1 MNIQNIETIL
11 TSPGRNYLIVKIE
24 TDTGIVGYGD
34 ATLNGRELVVKS
46 FIDNYLSDWLKGYD
60 ADRIE
65 DIWQMIYRGS
75 YWKGG
80 PVWMTALSGIDMALW
95 DIKGK
100 KFDAPLYSILG
111 GKVRDKLNIYYHA
124 HGSTTEELVNSCKNT
139 NSEYIRYSFDTI
151 NPFDEDETFY
161 QPYQNLKRGRI
172 EVDNLEDSKKW
183 DSDIYLND
191 LIKKTKVIREEL
203 GDNVKLIHDVHGRLS
218 TNQAVKAAKSLEQ
231 FNLFFLEDTVG
242 YRNHNALK
250 LIKNNSSTPIAIG
263 ELFNT
268 IHDCKDIISNQL
280 VDFIRVD
287 ISHFGGITQVM
298 KLAAFANVY
307 GVKLALHGPSDI
319 SPISHNAMAHIN
331 LSIPNFGIQEY
342 VEFDKEVK
350 NVFNSTLTLEDQY
363 LTLPDSPGIGVNIN
377 EDLAKENDYERKY
390 LPILRDRL
398 GALHN
403 W

>member
-1 MNIQNIETIL
+1 MKIKNIETIL

-24 TDTGIVGYGD
+24 TDQNIIGYGD
-34 ATLNGRELVVKS
+34 ATLNGKELVVKS
-46 FIDNYLSDWLKGYD
+46 YIDNYLADWLVDYD

-80 PVWMTALSGIDMALW
+80 PVAMTALSGIDMALW

-100 KFDAPLYSILG
+100 KYNAPLYSILG

-124 HGSTTEELVNSCKNT
+124 HGSSADELIESCKNT
-139 NSEYIRYSFDTI
+139 DSEFIRYSFDTP
-151 NPFDEDETFY
+151 NPFNKKEFFC
-161 QPYQNLKRGRI
+161 QPYQSLKKGRI
-172 EVDNLEDSKKW
+172 EIDNLENSEKW

-191 LIKKTKVIREEL
+191 LIDKTKIIRDEV
-203 GDNVKLIHDVHGRLS
+203 GYNIKLIHDIHGRLS
-218 TNQAVKAAKSLEQ
+218 TNQAVKAAKSLEKY
-231 FNLFFLEDTVG
+231 NLFFLEDPVG
-242 YRNHNALK
+242 YLNHNALK
-250 LIKNNSSTPIAIG
+250 IIKNNSSTPIAIG

-268 IHDCKDIISNQL
+268 LHDCKYIISKQL

-287 ISHFGGITQVM
+287 ISHFGGITQVI
-298 KLAAFANVY
+298 KLAAFANIY

-319 SPISHNAMAHIN
+319 SPIAHNAMAHIN

-342 VEFDKEVK
+342 VEFGNEVSE
-350 NVFNSTLTLEDQY
+350 VFDTTLKLNNQHLTLT
-363 LTLPDSPGIGVNIN
+363 DSPGLGVEIN
-377 EDLAKENDYERKY
+377 EKKARKYEYQRKY